1 MGSRLIETRRPRT
14 CNISTEESYPST
26 EPKLGDWRGVPSR
39 SSYWVTGRS
48 STTAAPQASSSDAY
62 PSPKVRSYYKKY
74 TRGACGHHAA
84 PRALIGNAFR
94 QGFYWP
100 TVVVDATRIVR
111 TCQGCQFYAK
121 QTHLPAQALQTIPI
135 TWPFAVWGLDLVGPL
150 QKAPRGYTHLLVAI
164 DKFSKWI
171 EVRPLNNIRSEQAVA
186 FFTNIIHRFGVPN
199 SIITDNGT
207 QFTGRKFLDFCEDH
221 HIRVDWAA
229 VARPMTNGQVERAN
243 GMILQGLKPWI
254 YNDLN
259 KFGRRWMKELRS
271 VVWSLRTTP
280 SQATGFTP
288 FFLVYGAE
296 AILPTDLEYGS
307 PRTKAYDDRS
317 NRTNREDSL
326 DQLEEA
332 RDVALLHSARYQQ
345 SLRR

>member
-1 MGSRLIETRRPRT
+1 
-14 CNISTEESYPST
+14 
-26 EPKLGDWRGVPSR
+26 V
-39 SSYWVTGRS
+39 
-48 STTAAPQASSSDAY
+48 
-62 PSPKVRSYYKKY
+62 
-74 TRGACGHHAA
+74 
-84 PRALIGNAFR
+84 GNAFR

-100 TVVVDATRIVR
+100 TAVADATRIVR
-111 TCQGCQFYAK
+111 SCQGCQFYAR

-135 TWPFAVWGLDLVGPL
+135 TWSFAVWGLDLVGPL
-150 QKAPRGYTHLLVAI
+150 QKAPGGFSHLLVAI

-171 EVRPLNNIRSEQAVA
+171 EVRPLTSIRSEQAVA

-207 QFTGRKFLDFCEDH
+207 QFTGKKFLDFCEDH
-221 HIRVDWAA
+221 HIHVDWAV
-229 VARPMTNGQVERAN
+229 VAHPMTNGQVERAN
-243 GMILQGLKPWI
+243 GMILQGLKLRI

-259 KFGRRWMKELRS
+259 KFGKRWMKELPS

-280 SQATGFTP
+280 SRATGFSP

-307 PRTKAYDDRS
+307 PRTKVYDDQS
-317 NRTNREDSL
+317 NQTSREDSL

-345 SLRR
+345 SLRRYHARRVRRRGFQVGDLVLRLRQDARGRHKLTPPWEGPFIIAKILKPGTYKLANDQGEVYSNAWNIQQLRRFYP